1 MNPQVRKE
9 NFMKNKNDKDY
20 FFKASLDKIYTNP
33 DKHFLAFSKK
43 KEKKENI
50 PTGGEQEEDLNQ
62 RPIAI
67 M

>member
-1 MNPQVRKE
+1 MID
-9 NFMKNKNDKDY
+9 FF
-20 FFKASLDKIYTNP
+20 FFKASLDKINTNP

-43 KEKKENI
+43 KKENI

-62 RPIAI
+62 RPFAI